1 MYIYHAL
8 INTLS
13 AHMIHIKRIIVVG
26 SLVAN
31 RIRSGT
37 FIPYLEALKQAHVEV
52 EDRKKPLQLIAESA
66 LHDPFW
72 CEEPAVSRT
81 FELPKCS
88 YADAAGNKI
97 QTCLSA
103 VQKKATVL
111 ATRALKTKAQK
122 KQIQI
127 LKHSTSIDWSRNWL
141 KGPQK
146 K

>member
-13 AHMIHIKRIIVVG
+13 THMIHIKRIIVVG
-26 SLVAN
+26 RLVAN
-31 RIRSGT
+31 RIWSGT
-37 FIPYLEALKQAHVEV
+37 FIPYSEALKRAHVEV
-52 EDRKKPLQLIAESA
+52 KDRKKPLQLIAETA

-81 FELPKCS
+81 FKPPKCS

-97 QTCLSA
+97 QTCTPA

-111 ATRALKTKAQK
+111 AARALKTKAQK
-122 KQIQI
+122 NQIQI
-127 LKHSTSIDWSRNWL
+127 
-141 KGPQK
+141 
-146 K
+146 